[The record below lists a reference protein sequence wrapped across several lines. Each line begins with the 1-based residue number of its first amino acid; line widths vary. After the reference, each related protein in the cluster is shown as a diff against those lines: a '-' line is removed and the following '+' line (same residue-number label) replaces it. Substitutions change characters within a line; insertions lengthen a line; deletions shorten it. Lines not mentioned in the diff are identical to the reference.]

1 MGTKLHGV
9 KCPRIGTVQRAPLP
23 IAALA
28 LGLGAWPPDTG
39 TTALVL
45 TLAAFII
52 ILFAALRLRR
62 WTKAEHAARLRAER
76 QAGLSE
82 KLHQLVAAVSRAKT
96 PGRVIE
102 DCVPEFL
109 QAVDAAA
116 GAFILLGEGG
126 RSGQVIRTV
135 GCEEALTKSTFPL
148 STYPALERLV
158 EQQAI
163 GSFEAPALPG
173 GADRVAALDALAL
186 QPTAVAIPL
195 LAAGRAIAVL
205 VMSFSETRS
214 LAPDECELLLS
225 AGRRTAEALVR
236 ARAHESSE
244 QARIEAEAF
253 RARAGVELRERQ
265 KAEAALRESETK
277 YRALAARTTRL
288 YTLSAALSESITV
301 EAVATAIVRHGTI
314 ALGASTTSVALLSN
328 DHTYFETL
336 YGEEYAEPSAEPHGT
351 FAADSGLCAT
361 DVIET
366 LQPVFVSSFADYGE
380 RYWRSASIAASGGF
394 ASAAVLPLIVEDAA
408 IGVLTVHFTAPVH
421 FDNEYTALLMSVAQ
435 HCAQAIDRAR
445 LYDTAQRARADA
457 ETANRSKD
465 EFLSIVSHELR
476 TPLTAVLG
484 WADMLRAG
492 SLDAARTTRAVEAIF
507 NNATRQAQLI
517 EELLDISRIVGGR
530 VVFEP
535 RELDLGETIRGTI
548 EAIMPQADAKGV
560 DVRLGA
566 HPSVAVLG
574 DPRRLEQVFLNLLAN
589 AVKFT
594 PAGGWVTVDVVDA
607 VEGIDAVDKRA
618 GKPVVE
624 VRVTDSGVGIDPS
637 FLPHVFEQFRQGDIS
652 TARSKP
658 GLGLGL
664 FIARQLLEAHG
675 GNIRAESAGTDAGAS
690 FIVTLPLLA
699 ERSGHV
705 PAVPSHADERRSGDR
720 SIAPSLSGVRV
731 LIVDDEPDVREL
743 MVTALEQSG
752 ATVTSVGSAVDAL
765 AVLTRADVDV
775 LLADIAM
782 PGQDGYD
789 LIRATRAL
797 PSLRARRI
805 PAAAVTACARDDER
819 QRVLAAGFQRHLA
832 KPIQLDALLKTVAS
846 LAHGS
851 AAVGR

>member
-9 KCPRIGTVQRAPLP
+9 KCDRIGTVQRAPLP

-28 LGLGAWPPDTG
+28 LAVWPSDTG
-39 TTALVL
+39 GTALIL
-45 TLAAFII
+45 ALAALII
-52 ILFAALRLRR
+52 IVIMGLRLRK
-62 WTKAEHAARLRAER
+62 WTKAEHAARLAAER

-116 GAFILLGEGG
+116 GAFILLGDGG
-126 RSGQVIRTV
+126 RSGEVIRTV
-135 GCEEALTKSTFPL
+135 GCEETLTKSTFPL
-148 STYPALERLV
+148 SSYPALEHVV
-158 EQQAI
+158 ERQAI
-163 GSFEAPALPG
+163 GSLDAAASSSALPG
-173 GADRVAALDALAL
+173 AADRIPSLDALAL

-195 LAAGRAIAVL
+195 LAAGRAIAILVL
-205 VMSFSETRS
+205 SFGQVRS
-214 LAPDECELLLS
+214 LAPDERALLLS

-236 ARAHESSE
+236 ARAHETSE
-244 QARIEAEAF
+244 HARVEAEAF

-314 ALGASTTSVALLSN
+314 ALGASATSVALLS
-328 DHTYFETL
+328 DDRTYFETL
-336 YGEEYAEPSAEPHGT
+336 YGEEYAEPSAEPYRT

-366 LQPVFVSSFADYGE
+366 RQAVFVSSFADYGD

-408 IGVLTVHFTAPVH
+408 IGVITVHFTAPVH

-445 LYDTAQRARADA
+445 LYDTAQRARAEA

-465 EFLSIVSHELR
+465 DFLSIVSHELR

-535 RELDLGETIRGTI
+535 HELDLGDIIHGTI

-560 DVRLGA
+560 EVRLGA

-594 PAGGWVTVDVVDA
+594 PAGGRVTVDVIDVID
-607 VEGIDAVDKRA
+607 GIDIRP

-624 VRVTDSGVGIDPS
+624 VRVTDSGVGIDPA

-675 GNIRAESAGTDAGAS
+675 GSIRAESEGTNAGAS
-690 FIVTLPLLA
+690 FIVTLPLLS
-699 ERSGHV
+699 ERSGHGA
-705 PAVPSHADERRSGDR
+705 AVPSHAERRSVDR
-720 SIAPSLSGVRV
+720 LTAPSLSGVHV

-743 MVTALEQSG
+743 MVAALEQSG

-765 AVLTRADVDV
+765 AVLTNADVDV

-797 PSLRARRI
+797 PSVRARRI

-832 KPIQLDALLKTVAS
+832 KPIQLDALLQTVAS
-846 LAHGS
+846 LAHGP
-851 AAVGR
+851 AGVGR